1 MQLKCKKSVIG
12 VLKQINKY
20 YIIKASTTV
29 YEREYERIQLYSLIN
44 RFGDTLAREFP
55 VHLFQA
61 YMRYYPINFVL
72 EAPLYEL
79 LKETFKD
86 DVFYLYNNE
95 LAYEP
100 SHTNLS
106 IRISYPYDSDKTKL
120 WLRIFDSTKYD
131 CAREDFDNIKNL
143 TDIVDILK
151 QVRDK
156 YDN

>member
-1 MQLKCKKSVIG
+1 MQLKCKKSVID
-12 VLKQINKY
+12 VLKQFNKY
-20 YIIKASTTV
+20 YIVKASTTV
-29 YEREYERIQLYSLIN
+29 YEREYARTQLYSLIN
-44 RFGDTLAREFP
+44 RFDDTIACELP

-61 YMRYYPINFVL
+61 LMRYGPMNFIY
-72 EAPLYEL
+72 EIQLYEL
-79 LKETFKD
+79 LKSEFKE

-95 LAYEP
+95 LTYNP

-106 IRISYPYDSDKTKL
+106 IRICYPCKSNKTKL
-120 WLRIFDSTKYD
+120 WLSVFGPTESDY
-131 CAREDFDNIKNL
+131 AREDFDNIKNL

>member
-1 MQLKCKKSVIG
+1 MQLKCKKSVID

-20 YIIKASTTV
+20 YIVKASTTV
-29 YEREYERIQLYSLIN
+29 YEREYERIQLYGLIN
-44 RFGDTLAREFP
+44 RFDDTIARELP

-61 YMRYYPINFVL
+61 YLRYYPINFVY
-72 EAPLYEL
+72 EAQLYEL
-79 LKETFKD
+79 LKTEFKN
-86 DVFYLYNNE
+86 DVFYSYGVLM
-95 LAYEP
+95 YEP

-106 IRISYPYDSDKTKL
+106 IHIAYPYDSDKTKL
-120 WLRIFDSTKYD
+120 WLIILDATKSD
-131 CAREDFDNIKNL
+131 VAREDFDNIKDL

>member
-1 MQLKCKKSVIG
+1 MKLKTTKSVID

-20 YIIKASTTV
+20 YIVKASTTV
-29 YEREYERIQLYSLIN
+29 YEREYGRTQLYSLIN
-44 RFGDTLAREFP
+44 RYGNTIAREFP

-61 YMRYYPINFVL
+61 YMRYYPINFVY
-72 EAPLYEL
+72 EAQLYEL
-79 LKETFKD
+79 LKAEFKD
-86 DVFYLYNNE
+86 EVFYSAIDLV
-95 LAYEP
+95 YEP

-106 IRISYPYDSDKTKL
+106 IHIAYPYDSDKTKL
-120 WLRIFDSTKYD
+120 WLIILDATKSD
-131 CAREDFDNIKNL
+131 VAREDFDNIKNL

>member
-1 MQLKCKKSVIG
+1 MQLKCKKSVVD

-20 YIIKASTTV
+20 YIVKASITV
-29 YEREYERIQLYSLIN
+29 YEREYERIQLYGLIN
-44 RFGDTLAREFP
+44 RFDDTIAREFP

-72 EAPLYEL
+72 EAQLYEL
-79 LKETFKD
+79 LKTEFKE
-86 DVFYLYNNE
+86 DVFYSYGVLM
-95 LAYEP
+95 YEP

-106 IRISYPYDSDKTKL
+106 IHISYPYDNGKTKL
-120 WLRIFDSTKYD
+120 WLIILDATKSD
-131 CAREDFDNIKNL
+131 VAREDFDNIKDL

>member
-1 MQLKCKKSVIG
+1 MQLKCKKSVID
-12 VLKQINKY
+12 VLKQFNKY
-20 YIIKASTTV
+20 YIVKASTTV
-29 YEREYERIQLYSLIN
+29 YEREYERTQLYSLIN
-44 RFGDTLAREFP
+44 RYGDTLAREFP

-61 YMRYYPINFVL
+61 FMRYGPMNFVY
-72 EAPLYEL
+72 EAQLYEL
-79 LKETFKD
+79 LKTKFKD
-86 DVFYLYNNE
+86 EISYSPIDIT
-95 LAYEP
+95 YEP

-106 IRISYPYDSDKTKL
+106 IGITYPYDSDKTKL

-131 CAREDFDNIKNL
+131 CAREDFDNIKDL

>member
-1 MQLKCKKSVIG
+1 MQLKCKKSVVD
-12 VLKQINKY
+12 VLKQFNKY
-20 YIIKASTTV
+20 YIVKASTTV
-29 YEREYERIQLYSLIN
+29 YEREYERTQLYSLIN
-44 RFGDTLAREFP
+44 RYGDTIARELP

-61 YMRYYPINFVL
+61 YMSYGPLNFVL
-72 EAPLYEL
+72 EAQLYEL

-86 DVFYLYNNE
+86 EIFYSPNDIT
-95 LAYEP
+95 YEP

-106 IRISYPYDSDKTKL
+106 IGITYPYDSDKTKL

-131 CAREDFDNIKNL
+131 YAREDFDNIKDL

>member
-1 MQLKCKKSVIG
+1 MRLKCKKSVID
-12 VLKQINKY
+12 VLKQFNKY
-20 YIIKASTTV
+20 YIVKASTTV
-29 YEREYERIQLYSLIN
+29 YEREYERTQLYSLIN
-44 RFGDTLAREFP
+44 RYGETIAREFP

-72 EAPLYEL
+72 EAQLYEL
-79 LKETFKD
+79 LKTEFKD
-86 DVFYLYNNE
+86 EISYSLIDIT
-95 LAYEP
+95 YEP

-106 IRISYPYDSDKTKL
+106 IGITYPYDSDKTKL

-131 CAREDFDNIKNL
+131 VAREDFDNIKNL

>member
-1 MQLKCKKSVIG
+1 MKLKTTKSVID

-20 YIIKASTTV
+20 YIVKASITV

-44 RFGDTLAREFP
+44 RFDDTIARELP

-61 YMRYYPINFVL
+61 FMRYGPMNFVY
-72 EAPLYEL
+72 EVQLYEL
-79 LKETFKD
+79 LKAEFKE
-86 DVFYLYNNE
+86 DVFYSYGVLM
-95 LAYEP
+95 YEP

-106 IRISYPYDSDKTKL
+106 IHISYPYDSDKTKL
-120 WLRIFDSTKYD
+120 WLIILDATKSD
-131 CAREDFDNIKNL
+131 VAREDFYNIKNL

-156 YDN
+156 YDK

>member
-1 MQLKCKKSVIG
+1 MKLKTTKSVVD

-20 YIIKASTTV
+20 YIVKASTTV
-29 YEREYERIQLYSLIN
+29 YEREYERIQLYGLIN
-44 RFGDTLAREFP
+44 RFDDIIAREFP

-72 EAPLYEL
+72 EAQLYEL
-79 LKETFKD
+79 LKTEFKD
-86 DVFYLYNNE
+86 DVFYSYGVLM
-95 LAYEP
+95 YEP

-106 IRISYPYDSDKTKL
+106 IHISYPYDSDKTKL
-120 WLRIFDSTKYD
+120 WLIILDATKSD
-131 CAREDFDNIKNL
+131 VAREDFDNIKNL
-143 TDIVDILK
+143 IDIVDILK

>member
-1 MQLKCKKSVIG
+1 MQLKCKKSVVD

-20 YIIKASTTV
+20 YIVKASITV
-29 YEREYERIQLYSLIN
+29 YEREYEHTQLYSLIN
-44 RFGDTLAREFP
+44 RFGDTIAREFP

-61 YMRYYPINFVL
+61 YMRYYPINFVY
-72 EAPLYEL
+72 EAQLYEL
-79 LKETFKD
+79 LKTEFKE
-86 DVFYLYNNE
+86 DVFYSYGVLM
-95 LAYEP
+95 YEP

-106 IRISYPYDSDKTKL
+106 IHISYPYDSDKTKL
-120 WLRIFDSTKYD
+120 WLIILDATKSD
-131 CAREDFDNIKNL
+131 VAREDFDNIKNL

>member
-1 MQLKCKKSVIG
+1 MKLKTTKSVID

-20 YIIKASTTV
+20 YIVKASTTV

-44 RFGDTLAREFP
+44 RFGNIFARELP
-55 VHLFQA
+55 AHLFQA

-72 EAPLYEL
+72 EAQLYEL
-79 LKETFKD
+79 LKTEFKE
-86 DVFYLYNNE
+86 DVFYSYGVLM
-95 LAYEP
+95 YEP

-106 IRISYPYDSDKTKL
+106 IHISYPYDSDKTKL
-120 WLRIFDSTKYD
+120 WLIILDATKSD
-131 CAREDFDNIKNL
+131 VAREDFDNIKNL

>member
-1 MQLKCKKSVIG
+1 MRLKTTKSVID

-20 YIIKASTTV
+20 YIVKASTTV

-44 RFGDTLAREFP
+44 RYDDIIARELP

-61 YMRYYPINFVL
+61 YMRYYPINFVYG
-72 EAPLYEL
+72 AQLYEL
-79 LKETFKD
+79 LKAEFKD
-86 DVFYLYNNE
+86 EVFYSYGVLM
-95 LAYEP
+95 YEP

-106 IRISYPYDSDKTKL
+106 IHISYPYDSDKTKL
-120 WLRIFDSTKYD
+120 WLIVLDSTKPD
-131 CAREDFDNIKNL
+131 VAREDFDNIANL
-143 TDIVDILK
+143 IDIVDILK

>member
-1 MQLKCKKSVIG
+1 MKLKTTKAVID
-12 VLKQINKY
+12 VLKQFNNY
-20 YIIKASTTV
+20 YIVKASTTV
-29 YEREYERIQLYSLIN
+29 YEREYERTQLYSLIN

-72 EAPLYEL
+72 EAQLYEL
-79 LKETFKD
+79 LKTEFKN
-86 DVFYLYNNE
+86 DVFYLYDNE

-106 IRISYPYDSDKTKL
+106 IRISYPYDSDETKL
-120 WLRIFDSTKYD
+120 WLRVFGPAKSDY
-131 CAREDFDNIKNL
+131 AREDFDNIKNL

>member
-1 MQLKCKKSVIG
+1 MRLKTTKAVVD

-20 YIIKASTTV
+20 YIIASTTV
-29 YEREYERIQLYSLIN
+29 NESKTERTQLYSLIN
-44 RFGDTLAREFP
+44 RFGDTIAHKFP

-72 EAPLYEL
+72 EAQLYEL
-79 LKETFKD
+79 LKAEFKD
-86 DVFYLYNNE
+86 EVFYSYGVLV
-95 LAYEP
+95 YEP

-106 IRISYPYDSDKTKL
+106 IHISYPYDSDKTKL
-120 WLRIFDSTKYD
+120 WLRIYDATKSD
-131 CAREDFDNIKNL
+131 CVCEDFGNIANL

-151 QVRDK
+151 QARDK